1 MQLKFLKNMKIRN
14 KIIMVPLL
22 AGVAFALIL
31 VVNTYLGSRNN
42 ELISSIDQQYF
53 PALQVSRELEETLS
67 DIQSNMQYAASA
79 MDEDVLLEADKLR
92 DNFLALTDS
101 SSENNILSQSE
112 ISFLET
118 EFKSYYPLARATTMQ
133 MISEGIT
140 EDVIA
145 SLDNM
150 QLRYNTIQSELAKMT
165 SEKKEAMTSSVSEAR
180 DNQQTVVFAI
190 LVITILSIV
199 LQLIATLVSTR
210 SVTGPLQNIVKAAND
225 MAMGKVDVEIHN
237 TSSDEIGELAQ
248 STARLLETTKS
259 LARAAE
265 AIGQGDY
272 SVAVERRSEEDILGN
287 AISEMQYNLLKMTKE
302 NERQDWLKTGLAELS
317 NSLRGDQD
325 VVELAQNVIHFTA
338 EYTHAKVGAIYLVE
352 GNSKLHLTGS
362 YAYKKRKNLSNDFEI
377 GEGLVGQC
385 ALEKKTILISDI
397 PDDYIKINSG
407 LGEATPLNII
417 VIPLVYDDEI
427 NGVIELGS
435 FKELDDLQIS
445 FLEQASENISIAF
458 QSAVARKRVNELL
471 EETQAQTA
479 ELQAQQ
485 EELRVT
491 NEELEEQTQNLQQSE
506 QRLKKQQEELKKSNL
521 ELEKHTDEL
530 KEKQV
535 ALEAARSDIEQKA
548 KQLEESS
555 KYKSEFLANMSH
567 ELRTPL
573 NSIQILSRL
582 FIENKAGNLTD
593 KQINYARTINSSGS
607 DLLNLINE
615 ILDLSKIE
623 AGKMSINLEKMEIT
637 SFASYLKNNFEH
649 QTDQKGLSFK
659 VNIDEK
665 LPQHIVTD
673 RQRVEQ
679 IIKNLISNA
688 LKFTESGG
696 ITVDVNQ
703 ADKKFNL
710 DRSGLKHDNAA
721 VISVTDT
728 GIGIDQKNLDKI
740 FEAFQQE
747 DGTTSRRYGGTGLG
761 LSISVQ
767 LSKLL
772 GGEVQVES
780 QLGKGSSFHLFLPLD
795 HPDAEELDII
805 PEAEYESSPVQ
816 VKEEIKPVRVKEQE
830 HLVSNEI
837 RDDRNDLNDNSKTIL
852 IIEDDNNFA
861 KVLFDFTRDKNHKA
875 LIACDGEAGL
885 QLAYQYKPDA
895 IILDIGL
902 PRMDGWMVM
911 EKLKQNSETRHI
923 PVYFMSG
930 HDKRMDAMQKGAI
943 GYLTKP
949 VTKEGL
955 DAAFT
960 RIDTTISKDIKKLLV
975 IEDDDVM
982 RQSMIELI
990 GNSDVT
996 ISEAVKGNDAL
1007 KMLKSEDF
1015 DCVVLD
1021 LGLSDISGFD
1031 LVEKIKNDKKI
1042 HEIPII
1048 IYTGKD
1054 LSKKE
1059 ENQLNRYAE
1068 SIIIKGVK
1076 STDRLLDELSLFLH
1090 RVEKDS
1096 VSNDEKP
1103 GYQITNG
1110 EDVFKGK
1117 KVLIADDDPRNI
1129 FALTS
1134 ILEDKEMEVL
1144 IAENGKEA
1152 IEVLEKNEDVDL
1164 VLMDIMMPEMD
1175 GYQAMEKIRKQK
1187 QYQDLPMIALTAK
1200 AMKGDRQ
1207 KCIDSGANDYLSKPL
1222 DVEKLLSLLQ
1232 IWLYKRV
1239 SLN

>member
-1 MQLKFLKNMKIRN
+1 MKIRN
-14 KIIMVPLL
+14 KIVLVPVL
-22 AGVAFALIL
+22 AGIAFALIL
-31 VVNTYLGSRNN
+31 VINTYLGSRNN
-42 ELISSIDQQYF
+42 ELISSIAEQYF

-79 MDEDVLLEADKLR
+79 ADEDVLEETDELR
-92 DNFLALTDS
+92 DKFLALIDS
-101 SSENNILSQSE
+101 SSRNNILEIAE

-118 EFKSYYPLARATTMQ
+118 EFKSFYPLARSTTMQ
-133 MISEGIT
+133 MLSVGIT

-150 QLRYNTIQSELAKMT
+150 QMRYNTIQAELAKMT
-165 SEKKEAMTSSVSEAR
+165 SEKKEAMTLSVSEAR

-190 LVITILSIV
+190 LIVTILSII
-199 LQLIATLVSTR
+199 LQLIATLFSTK
-210 SVTGPLQNIVKAAND
+210 SITVPLQNIVTAAND
-225 MAMGKVDVEIHN
+225 MAMGKVDVEITK
-237 TSSDEIGELAQ
+237 TSNDEIGELAQ
-248 STARLLETTKS
+248 STSRLLETTKS

-272 SVAVERRSEEDILGN
+272 TVEVERRSEEDILGN
-287 AISEMQYNLLKMTKE
+287 AISEMQFNLLKMTTE
-302 NERQDWLKTGLAELS
+302 NDRQDWLKSGLAELS
-317 NSLRGDQD
+317 TSLRGDQD
-325 VVELAQNVIHFTA
+325 VVELAQNVVHFTA
-338 EYTHAKVGAIYLVE
+338 KYTDAKVGAIYLVE
-352 GNSKLHLTGS
+352 NNDKLQLAGS
-362 YAYKKRKNLSNDFEI
+362 YAYKKRKNLSNDFKM

-385 ALEKKTILISDI
+385 ALEKKTILISDV

-407 LGEATPLNII
+407 LGDATPVNII
-417 VIPLVYDDEI
+417 VIPLVYDNEI

-435 FKELDDLQIS
+435 FNEYDDLQIS

-471 EETQAQTA
+471 EETQTQTA

-506 QRLKKQQEELKKSNL
+506 QRLKKQQDELKQSNV
-521 ELEKHTDEL
+521 ELEKHTTEL
-530 KEKQV
+530 KEKQI
-535 ALEAARSDIEQKA
+535 ALESARFDIEQKA

-582 FIENKAGNLTD
+582 FVENKTGNLTE
-593 KQINYARTINSSGS
+593 KQINYANTINSSGS

-623 AGKMSINLEKMEIT
+623 AGKMTINLENLELD
-637 SFASYLKNNFEH
+637 SFAAYLKNNFEH

-659 VNIDEK
+659 VNLHK
-665 LPQHIVTD
+665 SLPKNMITD

-679 IIKNLISNA
+679 IIKNMISNA
-688 LKFTESGG
+688 LKFTEKGG
-696 ITVDVNQ
+696 ISVDIKQPDANVNLE
-703 ADKKFNL
+703 K
-710 DRSGLKHDNAA
+710 SGLNSEETIA
-721 VISVTDT
+721 VSVIDT
-728 GIGIDQKNLDKI
+728 GVGINKENLNKI

-747 DGTTSRRYGGTGLG
+747 DGTTSRKYGGTGLG
-761 LSISVQ
+761 LSISLQ
-767 LSKLL
+767 LAKLL

-780 QLGKGSSFHLFLPLD
+780 ELGKGSTFHLFLPINHPDAGKLD
-795 HPDAEELDII
+795 NIPDAEEKMD
-805 PEAEYESSPVQ
+805 SPVQ
-816 VKEEIKPVRVKEQE
+816 KKMETTPVLVKEEQHVI
-830 HLVSNEI
+830 SNEV
-837 RDDRNDLNDNSKTIL
+837 RDDRNDLSENTKTML
-852 IIEDDNNFA
+852 IIEDDNNFS
-861 KVLFDFTRDKNHKA
+861 KVLFDFTRDKGYKA
-875 LIACDGEAGL
+875 LIASDGEAGL

-911 EKLKQNSETRHI
+911 EKLKQNPETRHI

-955 DAAFT
+955 DTAFS
-960 RIDTTISKDIKKLLV
+960 RIDNTISKDIKKLLV

-982 RQSMIELI
+982 RKSMIELI
-990 GNSDVT
+990 GNGDVT
-996 ISEAVKGNDAL
+996 VAEAVKGIDAL
-1007 KMLKSEDF
+1007 KLLKKDDF
-1015 DCVVLD
+1015 DCIVLD

-1042 HEIPII
+1042 QEIPII

-1054 LSKKE
+1054 LTKKE
-1059 ENQLNRYAE
+1059 ETQLNKYAE

-1090 RVEKDS
+1090 RVEKESGQDDS
-1096 VSNDEKP
+1096 S
-1103 GYQITNG
+1103 YQLSNG
-1110 EDVFKGK
+1110 EDVFKNK
-1117 KVLIADDDPRNI
+1117 KVLIVDDDPRNI

-1134 ILEDKEMEVL
+1134 ILEEKDMEVL
-1144 IAENGKEA
+1144 VAENGNQA
-1152 IEVLEKNEDVDL
+1152 IERLDQNQDADL

-1175 GYQAMEKIRKQK
+1175 GYEAMTRIRKKK
-1187 QYQDLPMIALTAK
+1187 QYKDLPMIALTAK

-1207 KCIDSGANDYLSKPL
+1207 KCIDAGANDYLSKPL

-1232 IWLYKRV
+1232 IWLYKRI
-1239 SLN
+1239 SAN